1 MEAPMADKPRFR
13 SPPFPY
19 IGLGRALAKTEQLYN
34 AVRHHAAALPTAAKA
49 WETGPK
55 SSATL
60 QSTGALIQYGL
71 LDDEGSGDNRK
82 IKLTPL
88 ALKIVMDKRPDSQD
102 RTAAMKEAALAPK
115 VFAELFEQY
124 GTAQDIDDALL
135 IHTLTME
142 RVQQGKAPYSEDSA
156 KDVVRVYRDTLA
168 YAGLTDSDKQSDE
181 GEALPAAPEQVSRPC
196 ATAKVGDFVQWVS
209 GGVVQ
214 FAEPKRV
221 RAVSDDSEWAFVEGS
236 QTGIAMS
243 ELEVVQAP
251 KPSRV
256 PPTLA
261 LPEDDPIVHDRADP
275 REKDRMKVVWEG
287 SLIHIS
293 ATVDK
298 KGLERLRKK
307 LDAMETLLGDD

>member
-1 MEAPMADKPRFR
+1 MADKQPRFR

-19 IGLGRALAKTEQLYN
+19 IGLGKALVKTEQLYN

-55 SSATL
+55 SSATM
-60 QSTGALIQYGL
+60 QSAGALIQYGL
-71 LDDEGSGDNRK
+71 LEDEGSGESRK
-82 IKLTPL
+82 VKLTPL
-88 ALKIVMDKRPDSQD
+88 ALKIVMDKRPDSTD
-102 RTAAMKEAALAPK
+102 RAAALKKAALAPRT
-115 VFAELFEQY
+115 FAELFEQF
-124 GTAQDIDDALL
+124 GAAQEIDDALL
-135 IHTLTME
+135 IHSLTME
-142 RVQQGKAPYSEDSA
+142 RIQQGKAPYSEDSA
-156 KDVVRVYRDTLA
+156 ADVVRVYRDSLA
-168 YAGLTDSDKQSDE
+168 YAGLTDSDKESDE
-181 GEALPAAPEQVSRPC
+181 GVVLPAAPEQVSRPRV
-196 ATAKVGDFVQWVS
+196 TAKVGDFVQWVS

-243 ELEVVQAP
+243 ELEVVQGP
-251 KPSRV
+251 RSSRT

-298 KGLERLRKK
+298 AGLGRLRKK

>member
-1 MEAPMADKPRFR
+1 MADKQPRFR

-19 IGLGRALAKTEQLYN
+19 IGLGKALAKTEQLYN

-55 SSATL
+55 SSATA

-71 LDDEGSGDNRK
+71 LEDEGSGDSRK
-82 IKLTPL
+82 VKLTPL
-88 ALKIVMDKRPDSQD
+88 ALKIVMDKRPGSQD
-102 RTAAMKEAALAPK
+102 RAAALKEAALAPK
-115 VFAELFEQY
+115 TFAELFSQY
-124 GTAQDIDDALL
+124 GPARDIDDALL
-135 IHTLTME
+135 VHTLTVE
-142 RVQQGKAPYSEDSA
+142 RLQQGKAPYSDESA
-156 KDVVRVYRDTLA
+156 NDVVRVYRDSLA
-168 YAGLTDSDKQSDE
+168 YAGLTASDKIIDDAEAFSGAPDDE
-181 GEALPAAPEQVSRPC
+181 APPH
-196 ATAKVGDFVQWVS
+196 AKAKVRDFVQWVS

-214 FAEPKRV
+214 FQEPRRV
-221 RAVSDDSEWAFVEGS
+221 RALSDDGDYAFVEGS

-243 ELEVVQAP
+243 ELEVVSAP
-251 KPSRV
+251 KPSRA

-275 REKDRMKVVWEG
+275 RDKDRMKVVWEG

-298 KGLERLRKK
+298 AGLERLRKK

>member
-1 MEAPMADKPRFR
+1 MIQKQPRFR

-19 IGLGRALAKTEQLYN
+19 VGLRTALAKTEQLYA
-34 AVRHHAAALPTAAKA
+34 AVRHHAAAMPTAAKA

-60 QSTGALIQYGL
+60 QSIAALIQFGL
-71 LDDEGSGDNRK
+71 LEDEGSGESRRV
-82 IKLTPL
+82 KLTPL
-88 ALKIVMDKRPDSQD
+88 ALKIVMDKRPDSAE
-102 RTAAMKEAALAPK
+102 RAAALREASLSPK
-115 VFAELFEQY
+115 IFAELFERY
-124 GTAQDIDDALL
+124 GTAEGIDDALL
-135 IHTLTME
+135 VHALTAE

-156 KDVVRVYRDTLA
+156 SDVLRVYRDTLA
-168 YAGLTDSDKQSDE
+168 YAGLSDSDKQSDE
-181 GEALPAAPEQVSRPC
+181 GEASPLAQDEVAAPRTP
-196 ATAKVGDFVQWVS
+196 AKVGDFVQWVS

-221 RAVSDDSEWAFVEGS
+221 RAVSDDGEWAFVEGS
-236 QTGIAMS
+236 KTGIAMA
-243 ELEVVQAP
+243 ELETLAP
-251 KPSRV
+251 PKASRA

-261 LPEDDPIVHDRADP
+261 LPEEDPTVYDRADP

-298 KGLERLRKK
+298 AGLARLRTK
-307 LDAMETLLGDD
+307 LDAMETLLTDD